1 LIIITIFS
9 PVFLL
14 LSCAT
19 VIQVLNPPIVNAYG
33 FKEYSGV
40 QPPFRGAGE
49 RISLNNISNAKDVTY
64 EQVKAFIM
72 NDATDRE
79 PYVLSSQVCAE
90 FAKKVHDNAES
101 NGIRCGWV
109 SIDLNDTATGHACNV
124 FNTTDKGLVF
134 VDCTGADVLRIPNT
148 SSQNSET
155 INDFDKI
162 AYISIGY
169 EYGAIPISVASG
181 MDYSYYTEYQLRRER
196 FMEQLDSYN
205 AQVTDFNEESKQFKA
220 ALGGRTIIQDP
231 TEYKRLKSWQ
241 DSLAAKEI
249 ELNRLKSDLDTLHAG
264 LADFYFKPM
273 GIVKE
278 VGIYW

>member
-1 LIIITIFS
+1 
-9 PVFLL
+9 
-14 LSCAT
+14 
-19 VIQVLNPPIVNAYG
+19 
-33 FKEYSGV
+33 
-40 QPPFRGAGE
+40 
-49 RISLNNISNAKDVTY
+49 
-64 EQVKAFIM
+64 
-72 NDATDRE
+72 
-79 PYVLSSQVCAE
+79 
-90 FAKKVHDNAES
+90 
-101 NGIRCGWV
+101 
-109 SIDLNDTATGHACNV
+109 
-124 FNTTDKGLVF
+124 
-134 VDCTGADVLRIPNT
+134 
-148 SSQNSET
+148 
-155 INDFDKI
+155 
-162 AYISIGY
+162 
-169 EYGAIPISVASG
+169 